1 MTHRVLVFD
10 NDIRMAIFFL
20 TNLATILRFMQLNI
34 LKMGESIQNID
45 LEIYKEKMNNYEEVF
60 DAVIEDFNN
69 SMFGYYSN
77 SVSRKNF

>member
-1 MTHRVLVFD
+1 MTDRVLVFD
-10 NDIRMAIFFL
+10 RDIRMAIFFL

-34 LKMGESIQNID
+34 LKMGETLETVD
-45 LEIYKEKMNNYEEVF
+45 LEVYKEKMDSYEEVF

-77 SVSRKNF
+77 SVTLKTF

>member
-1 MTHRVLVFD
+1 MTDRVLVFD
-10 NDIRMAIFFL
+10 RDIRMAIFFL

-34 LKMGESIQNID
+34 LKMGETLETVD
-45 LEIYKEKMNNYEEVF
+45 LEVYKDKMDSYEEVF

-77 SVSRKNF
+77 SVTLKTF